1 MANASASIGARVY
14 ALLLYLYPAAFRR
27 DYGESMLQLF
37 EDQCR
42 VARGAGGYAM
52 LWLKTLRDLARSVP
66 AIQLNERRKGMQHG
80 ATFAGALVWTVIVG
94 FVVAFIAF
102 AVVIPSTVG
111 YIPGDEAAA
120 IAGSDPP
127 TAAELAR
134 FRAIGLSTL
143 ALVTAL
149 LATAAFRFTRRQS
162 SVLNGAATF
171 VAGALATFVPLAIL
185 PSLSVRDGQFSLVA
199 MLIMSIWL
207 LAAAAWAVAT
217 IASRG
222 KQGLG

>member
-1 MANASASIGARVY
+1 MANASASIGARIY
-14 ALLLYLYPAAFRR
+14 ALLLHLYPATFRR
-27 DYGESMLQLF
+27 EYGESMVQLF
-37 EDQCR
+37 KDQCR

-66 AIQLNERRKGMQHG
+66 ATHLDQRRKRGQHG
-80 ATFAGALVWTVIVG
+80 AMSAGALVWTVIVG

-111 YIPGDEAAA
+111 YIPSDEAAA
-120 IAGSDPP
+120 IAGSAPP

-149 LATAAFRFTRRQS
+149 LATAAFRFSRRQS

-171 VAGALATFVPLAIL
+171 VAGALVTLVPLAML
-185 PSLSVRDGQFSLVA
+185 PTLSVREGEFSLGA
-199 MLIMSIWL
+199 TLIMSIWL

-217 IASRG
+217 VMSRG